1 MRLLRVAAIV
11 EALSLTVLLINLLTA
26 HLPAVAAAVGPLH
39 GAAYLL
45 VVVATLQVAG
55 APRAARWW
63 AAVPGVGGLLA
74 VRRLRTES
82 R

>member
-1 MRLLRVAAIV
+1 MRLLRIAAVAEAVSLAI
-11 EALSLTVLLINLLTA
+11 LLVNLLTA

-45 VVVATLQVAG
+45 VIVATLQVAG

-74 VRRLRTES
+74 VRRLRTAS